1 VRIGDEFLQCV
12 VYIYP
17 GKEEAEEGKEAGGSG
32 FLIYFPTPTE
42 HKDRVFVVT
51 NRHVI
56 EDLAAPV
63 VRINRMDGSF
73 DPIKTNKIAWKI
85 HPDGDDIA
93 AIEFNQLNSEHSMHW
108 VDFRSAL
115 PDHATQDFNIGIGDT
130 IAMLGRLIGHDG
142 KVRNSPIARFG
153 TIAMMPGDKIKNS
166 FGADQET
173 YLIECHSIPG
183 FSGSPVF
190 LFLNSSTRSI
200 GGHLLTGIG
209 PWLLGID
216 WYHANNIE
224 RVRDKEGEVLDNGWF
239 VKSNTGVAGV
249 IPATRILQLLNAF
262 DQWRRD

>member
-17 GKEEAEEGKEAGGSG
+17 NEAAANDGKEAGGSG
-32 FLIYFPTPTE
+32 FLVNFPTSSGN
-42 HKDRVFVVT
+42 KDRIFVVT

-56 EDLAAPV
+56 KNLETPV
-63 VRINRMDGSF
+63 VRVNRKDGRFDPLPTNINRWVF
-73 DPIKTNKIAWKI
+73 

-93 AIEFNQLNSEHSMHW
+93 AIEFHQLTPEHSIRW
-108 VDFRSAL
+108 VDIRTAL
-115 PDHATQDFNIGIGDT
+115 PDHTIEDFNIGIGDT
-130 IAMLGRLIGHDG
+130 VAMLGRLIGHDG

-153 TIAMMPGDKIKNS
+153 TIAMMPGDKIKN
-166 FGADQET
+166 FLDIDQET

-190 LFLNSSTRSI
+190 LFLNTATRSI
-200 GGHLLTGIG
+200 GGHLLAGIG

-216 WYHANNIE
+216 WYHASNIE
-224 RVRDKEGEVLDNGWF
+224 RVRDEKGEFLDNRWY

-249 IPATRILQLLNAF
+249 IPATRILQLLNSF
-262 DQWRRD
+262 DQLQDA